1 MTVAQVKARDENET
15 RAGANALSL
24 LATPLNVFVLQALA
38 EGPKPLVGLRREVG
52 SPPQTTMRGRLRT
65 LTQTGVVTKHRQ
77 NDFPGSLDFELTSS
91 GRELWAVAEVLASWL
106 AAAPEGPVLLGSV
119 AAKSAIKAL
128 IEAWTTSMLR
138 ALAAKPL
145 SLTEL
150 DSLISGLTYPS
161 LERRLGA
168 MRLARQVEPIP
179 GNGRG
184 TPYAVT
190 NWMRQAVAP
199 LASAVRWERLH
210 LHDEGS
216 AFAHRDAEATFLLA
230 VPLLRLPAEFS
241 GVCRLAVEMG
251 AGRRH
256 RLVGVMVGVEKG
268 RIVSCISRLEGHP
281 DAWVVG
287 TSAAWLG
294 AVVELDTDRLE
305 MGGDARLAS
314 ELIEGLHGALF
325 GTTVLHPNR

>member
-1 MTVAQVKARDENET
+1 LTVAQVKARDENGT

-65 LTQTGVVTKHRQ
+65 LTQTGVVTKRRQ
-77 NDFPGSLDFELTSS
+77 NDFPGSLDFELTAS
-91 GRELWAVAEVLASWL
+91 GRELWAVAEVVASWL

-168 MRLARQVEPIP
+168 MRLAGQVEAIP
-179 GNGRG
+179 GNGKG

-190 NWMRQAVAP
+190 AWLRRAVAP
-199 LASAVRWERLH
+199 LSAAVRWERSH
-210 LHDEGS
+210 LNG
-216 AFAHRDAEATFLLA
+216 AAAPVGARDAESALLLA
-230 VPLLRLPAEFS
+230 VPLLRLPDEIS
-241 GVCRLAVEMG
+241 GSCRLVIEIG
-251 AGRRH
+251 GPTRS
-256 RLVGVMVGVEKG
+256 RLAGVMVSVEEG
-268 RIVSCISRLEGHP
+268 RIASCVSRLEGHP
-281 DAWVVG
+281 DAWAVG
-287 TSAAWLG
+287 PAAGWL
-294 AVVELDTDRLE
+294 AALIDLEADRLE
-305 MGGDARLAS
+305 VGGDGLLARG
-314 ELIEGLHGALF
+314 LIEGLHTTLF
-325 GTTVLHPNR
+325 RSKLPA